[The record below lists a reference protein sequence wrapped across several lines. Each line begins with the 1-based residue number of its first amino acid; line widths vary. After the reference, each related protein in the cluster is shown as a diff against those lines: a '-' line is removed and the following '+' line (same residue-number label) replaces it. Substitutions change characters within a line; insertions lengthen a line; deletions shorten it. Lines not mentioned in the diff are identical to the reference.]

1 VRILKKIQS
10 AARRR
15 ANFFVGRNSIGLDDQ
30 SNLADMK
37 TTVIK
42 KKKKDQFFFLTNKTL
57 EPHLGLIILIKI
69 LY

>member
-1 VRILKKIQS
+1 MRILKKIQS

-42 KKKKDQFFFLTNKTL
+42 KKKKTNFSF
-57 EPHLGLIILIKI
+57 
-69 LY
+69 

>member
-1 VRILKKIQS
+1 MRILKKIQS

-15 ANFFVGRNSIGLDDQ
+15 ANFFVGRNSNGLDDQ

-42 KKKKDQFFFLTNKTL
+42 KKKKTNFSF
-57 EPHLGLIILIKI
+57 
-69 LY
+69 

>member
-42 KKKKDQFFFLTNKTL
+42 KKKRPIFLFNQ
-57 EPHLGLIILIKI
+57 
-69 LY
+69 